1 MPQIVNKKS
10 VLDMAMGAIAEI
22 TDYEVERVVANIMD
36 PNTSATAK
44 RKITITL
51 TFAPDDYRQQI
62 GMDAQAKTALAPIQ
76 PVRTSLC
83 ITKGRDGSLLLAE
96 MTPQVPGQ
104 VDMDGDETPMP
115 AMARVARRVLIERMN
130 DMEVSFLKDA
140 IDRVAEMAKPFTF
153 EFAGRQF
160 CSAELHEIRPEVD
173 FPARYSVDTLDALV
187 KLIRTEG
194 AHYSPLLY
202 VRVDSARRVVVDTTY
217 TGAEWAAFTRA
228 PLYEAVTDVPSITV
242 NQNMNQD
249 RAVIELQ
256 SLYAVTDDR
265 DYLLALLSR
274 IDVNQGVSSVD
285 NGISQEV
292 SVRTGAVLKEQQ
304 TVQPIV
310 RLQPYR
316 TFLEV
321 EQPASDFLLR
331 LDKEGRPALYEA
343 DGGAWKLEAK
353 RSIAAYLG
361 EQLADLVESGNVV
374 VMI

>member
-1 MPQIVNKKS
+1 
-10 VLDMAMGAIAEI
+10 
-22 TDYEVERVVANIMD
+22 
-36 PNTSATAK
+36 
-44 RKITITL
+44 
-51 TFAPDDYRQQI
+51 
-62 GMDAQAKTALAPIQ
+62 
-76 PVRTSLC
+76 
-83 ITKGRDGSLLLAE
+83 
-96 MTPQVPGQ
+96 
-104 VDMDGDETPMP
+104 
-115 AMARVARRVLIERMN
+115 
-130 DMEVSFLKDA
+130 MEVSFLKDA
-140 IDRVAEMAKPFTF
+140 IDRVVELAKPFTL
-153 EFAGRQF
+153 ETHGGRQF
-160 CSAELHEIRPEVD
+160 CSATLHEVKPEVES
-173 FPARYSVDTLDALV
+173 PARYSVDTLEALV

-194 AHYSPLLY
+194 INHSPRLY
-202 VRVDSARRVVVDTTY
+202 VRVDSARRVMVDTTY
-217 TGAEWAAFTRA
+217 THRDYAEYSRL

-242 NQNMNQD
+242 NQEMSQEQ
-249 RAVIELQ
+249 AIVELQ
-256 SLYAVTDDR
+256 SLYAVTPDR
-265 DYLLALLSR
+265 DYLLSLLSR

-331 LDKEGRPALYEA
+331 LSKSGYPALHEA

>member
-1 MPQIVNKKS
+1 
-10 VLDMAMGAIAEI
+10 
-22 TDYEVERVVANIMD
+22 
-36 PNTSATAK
+36 
-44 RKITITL
+44 
-51 TFAPDDYRQQI
+51 
-62 GMDAQAKTALAPIQ
+62 
-76 PVRTSLC
+76 
-83 ITKGRDGSLLLAE
+83 
-96 MTPQVPGQ
+96 
-104 VDMDGDETPMP
+104 
-115 AMARVARRVLIERMN
+115 
-130 DMEVSFLKDA
+130 MEVSFLKDA

-160 CSAELHEIRPEVD
+160 CTAELHEIRPEVD
-173 FPARYSVDTLDALV
+173 FPARYSVDTLEALV

-194 AHYSPLLY
+194 IDHSPRLY
-202 VRVDSARRVVVDTTY
+202 VRVDSARRVMVDTTY
-217 TGAEWAAFTRA
+217 THRDYAEYSRL
-228 PLYEAVTDVPSITV
+228 PLYEAVTDVPRISI
-242 NQNMNQD
+242 NQSISQE
-249 RAVIELQ
+249 RAVVELQ
-256 SLYAVTDDR
+256 SLYAVTPDR
-265 DYLLALLSR
+265 DYLLSLLSR

-331 LDKEGRPALYEA
+331 LDKEGHPALYEA

-361 EQLADLVESGNVV
+361 EQLADLVESGKVV

>member
-1 MPQIVNKKS
+1 
-10 VLDMAMGAIAEI
+10 
-22 TDYEVERVVANIMD
+22 
-36 PNTSATAK
+36 
-44 RKITITL
+44 
-51 TFAPDDYRQQI
+51 
-62 GMDAQAKTALAPIQ
+62 
-76 PVRTSLC
+76 
-83 ITKGRDGSLLLAE
+83 
-96 MTPQVPGQ
+96 
-104 VDMDGDETPMP
+104 
-115 AMARVARRVLIERMN
+115 
-130 DMEVSFLKDA
+130 MEVSFLKDA
-140 IDRVAEMAKPFTF
+140 IDRVVELAKPFTL
-153 EFAGRQF
+153 ETHGGRQF

-194 AHYSPLLY
+194 AHYSPRLY
-202 VRVDSARRVVVDTTY
+202 MRVDSARQVMVDTTY
-217 TGAEWAAFTRA
+217 THRDYAEYSRL
-228 PLYEAVTDVPSITV
+228 PLYEAVTDVPSISI
-242 NQNMNQD
+242 NQ
-249 RAVIELQ
+249 
-256 SLYAVTDDR
+256 S
-265 DYLLALLSR
+265 
-274 IDVNQGVSSVD
+274 
-285 NGISQEV
+285 ISQEV

-331 LDKEGRPALYEA
+331 LDKEGHPALYEA